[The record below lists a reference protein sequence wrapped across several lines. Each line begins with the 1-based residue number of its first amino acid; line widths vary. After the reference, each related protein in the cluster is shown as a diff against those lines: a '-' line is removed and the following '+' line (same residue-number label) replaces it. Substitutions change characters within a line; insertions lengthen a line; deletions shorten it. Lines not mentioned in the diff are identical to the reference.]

1 MSSHPEKEKDHEED
15 IGSICGRI
23 LFKCQMESVLLQRL
37 FFLNMCIIREFEFSA
52 FNLGRQWMRKAED
65 SSSSDATL
73 AAVDKAIK
81 VKVIIHPAEV
91 SVNECS
97 RELNSINF

>member
-1 MSSHPEKEKDHEED
+1 
-15 IGSICGRI
+15 
-23 LFKCQMESVLLQRL
+23 
-37 FFLNMCIIREFEFSA
+37 
-52 FNLGRQWMRKAED
+52 MRKAED

-97 RELNSINF
+97 WERNSINF